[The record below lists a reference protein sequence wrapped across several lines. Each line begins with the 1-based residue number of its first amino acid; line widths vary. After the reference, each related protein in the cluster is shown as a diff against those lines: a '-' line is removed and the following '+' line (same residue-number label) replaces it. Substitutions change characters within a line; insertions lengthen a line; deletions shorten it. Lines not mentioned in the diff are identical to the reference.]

1 MRAEV
6 YQATPNPQTQ
16 LAHRPGRMKFSRQS
30 RLLKPAEF
38 KFVFQKPVRSGD
50 DSFRVL
56 ARLNDKQQHRL
67 GMAVSKKACAR
78 AVGRNRIKRVI
89 RENFR
94 NSMAP
99 GCQNNPGEYSMDIV
113 VMPTNLAAS
122 QTNKTLD
129 ESLSA
134 HWQRL
139 IMKAGDQGNGSRQD
153 QIRTQA

>member
-1 MRAEV
+1 
-6 YQATPNPQTQ
+6 
-16 LAHRPGRMKFSRQS
+16 MKFSRQS

-38 KFVFQKPVRSGD
+38 KFVFQQPVRSGD

-56 ARLNDKQQHRL
+56 ARLNEKQQHRL
-67 GMAVSKKACAR
+67 GMAVSKKACAK
-78 AVGRNRIKRVI
+78 AVGRNRIKRVV

-94 NSMAP
+94 NCMVP
-99 GCQNNPGEYSMDIV
+99 GSQNHSAEYTLDIV

-122 QTNKTLD
+122 QTNQTLD

-139 IMKAGDQGNGSRQD
+139 IKKAGNQGNGSRQD

>member
-1 MRAEV
+1 
-6 YQATPNPQTQ
+6 
-16 LAHRPGRMKFSRQS
+16 MKFSRQS

-38 KFVFQKPVRSGD
+38 KFVFQQPVRSGD

-56 ARLNDKQQHRL
+56 ARLNEKQQHRL
-67 GMAVSKKACAR
+67 GMAVSKKACAK
-78 AVGRNRIKRVI
+78 AVGRNRIKRVV

-94 NSMAP
+94 NCMVP
-99 GCQNNPGEYSMDIV
+99 GSQNHSAEHTLDIV

-122 QTNKTLD
+122 QSNQTLD

-139 IMKAGDQGNGSRQD
+139 IKKAGNQRNGSRQD

>member
-1 MRAEV
+1 
-6 YQATPNPQTQ
+6 
-16 LAHRPGRMKFSRQS
+16 MKFSRQS

-38 KFVFQKPVRSGD
+38 KFVFQQPVRSGD
-50 DSFRVL
+50 DSFRVF
-56 ARLNDKQQHRL
+56 ARLNEKQHHRL
-67 GMAVSKKACAR
+67 GMAVSKKACAK
-78 AVGRNRIKRVI
+78 AVGRNRIKRVV

-94 NSMAP
+94 NCMVP
-99 GCQNNPGEYSMDIV
+99 GSQNHSGESNLDIV

-134 HWQRL
+134 HWQEL
-139 IMKAGDQGNGSRQD
+139 IMKAGNQRKVSRQD